1 MRILW
6 IAAGALTA
14 IILAVVLITSLCY
27 RNAFFASN
35 PRVGSSNTIVLPE
48 GQIYE
53 VHRAK

>member
-6 IAAGALTA
+6 IAAGTLTA

-27 RNAFFASN
+27 RNAFFSSN

-48 GQIYE
+48 G
-53 VHRAK
+53 